1 MATIGITPTDFDFSL
16 LTQMGR
22 KAGARAAGAD
32 AESFLTSLKVRL
44 AEMQSQTFEM
54 LIGATSGTAE
64 KGADLDALLGKAGQA
79 GEAAGAAPTM
89 NGLTASGR
97 NTMLFDPESAYR
109 MMTSI
114 NEKDVTYKAQFS
126 ELSEMK
132 SHLAAMRE
140 EALSLGDIDP
150 AADASAIKS
159 RLEAFAGKYND
170 WITRFDGDLRAGGL
184 LAGTQAAQVAQWE
197 LEQSVESMFNGAAA
211 GVRGLRDLGFT
222 VDAATNLATVD
233 GNRLDAVIAGNKAG
247 VVDALSEFGADLA
260 RAAELLNSDNNFML
274 RQLDNLDRVI
284 DYIGDNKTSLQA
296 EFGLGDPAKPTGQ
309 VARALASYNQIYAM
323 AG

>member
-1 MATIGITPTDFDFSL
+1 MAAIGITPTDFDFSL
-16 LTQMGR
+16 LTQTGR

-54 LIGATSGTAE
+54 LIGATSGTSE
-64 KGADLDALLGKAGQA
+64 KGAGLDALLGKTGA
-79 GEAAGAAPTM
+79 AAGADPTLP
-89 NGLTASGR
+89 GLEASSR
-97 NTMLFDPESAYR
+97 NMTLFDPESAYR

-140 EALSLGDIDP
+140 AALSLGDIGP

-170 WITRFDGDLRAGGL
+170 WIARFDGDLRAGGL

-211 GVRGLRDLGFT
+211 GVRGMRDLGFT
-222 VDAATNLATVD
+222 VDAATNLASLD
-233 GNRLDAVIAGNKAG
+233 GTRLEAVIAGNKAG
-247 VVDALSEFGADLA
+247 VVDALREFGADLA

-274 RQLDNLDRVI
+274 RLLDNLDRVI

-296 EFGLGDPAKPTGQ
+296 EFGLGDPVKPTGQ
-309 VARALASYNQIYAM
+309 VAKALASYNQIHAM

>member
-1 MATIGITPTDFDFSL
+1 MPCWA
-16 LTQMGR
+16 GR
-22 KAGARAAGAD
+22 ARPA
-32 AESFLTSLKVRL
+32 RRP
-44 AEMQSQTFEM
+44 
-54 LIGATSGTAE
+54 
-64 KGADLDALLGKAGQA
+64 
-79 GEAAGAAPTM
+79 APTRRCPD
-89 NGLTASGR
+89 LTASGR
-97 NTMLFDPESAYR
+97 NTTLFDPESAYR

-140 EALSLGDIDP
+140 EAQSLGGIDP

-222 VDAATNLATVD
+222 VDAATNLASLD

-284 DYIGDNKTSLQA
+284 DYIGDNKTTLQA